1 MNILILFGGISAEH
15 EVSVITGLQVAENID
30 RTQFTPHCIHV
41 THDGLLMYYPNLT
54 HRSDFEKIK
63 GIPISFGRDTTG
75 SFFMSDNGRSQKTYI
90 DGAYFAFHG
99 GNGESGQ
106 LQGFFESLEIPYT
119 SSSVESSAVMMNK
132 ALTKTVLAQ
141 AGIAVIPG
149 TSILSSEVTA
159 DLDNAARTVLQ
170 NVSLP
175 VIIKPSHLGSSIGI
189 TIAKTVIEL
198 KKGLWA
204 ASFVDSE
211 IVVEALQSDFIEYN
225 CSVRTRDGV
234 LEASEIERPVS
245 HDEILSFADKYERGG
260 NKKAAGMAS
269 LARELPAD
277 ISPKLKNEIQ
287 SIAMNVYKA
296 CRAKG
301 LIRVDVMKVK
311 DNLYVTEVNPI
322 PGSMSFYL
330 WEATGQPFRDQITDL
345 IKEALLDESI
355 RRKRTLVYETDIVKK
370 FISSKRR

>member
-1 MNILILFGGISAEH
+1 MNVVVLFGGVSAEH

-30 RTQFTPHCIHV
+30 RSQFTPHSIYI
-41 THDGLLMYYPNLT
+41 THDGLFLYYPNLAS
-54 HRSDFEKIK
+54 RSDFEKIK
-63 GIPISFGRDTTG
+63 GTPVSFGRDTTG
-75 SFFMSDNGRSQKTYI
+75 AFFIADSGKTQKTYI

-106 LQGFFESLEIPYT
+106 LQGFFESFEIPYT
-119 SSSVESSAVMMNK
+119 SSSVESSAIMMNK
-132 ALTKTVLAQ
+132 ALTKTVLSQ

-149 TSILSSEVTA
+149 TSISSADVTA
-159 DLDNAARTVLQ
+159 DLDTAAKTVLQ
-170 NVSLP
+170 SVSLP
-175 VIIKPSHLGSSIGI
+175 VIIKPAHLGSSIGI

-211 IVVEALQSDFIEYN
+211 IVVEALQSAFIEYN
-225 CSVRTRDGV
+225 CSVRTRNGI

-245 HDEILSFADKYERGG
+245 HDAILSFADKYERGG

-277 ISPKLKNEIQ
+277 ITAKLKNEIQ
-287 SIAMNVYKA
+287 SIAKNAYKA

-311 DNLYVTEVNPI
+311 NKLYVTEVNPI

-345 IKEALLDESI
+345 INEALLDESI